1 MASPTVR
8 PRPSGAVRTIALG
21 LSLVL
26 GLFAL
31 TGPATAGADPGSTAG
46 LALARSAPG
55 GAPDHYTPVTGVKF
69 NNPLGNERAQRRLFR
84 HIIRT
89 VNSVPARSVIRF
101 AVFSFADKA
110 TADALIAAH
119 RRGVRVK
126 LIFSGG
132 EVYPPMTRMQQVLG
146 TNPKASSFAILC
158 DHSCRGTGGQM
169 HAKFFQFGAAGQAQ
183 NITMVGSNNLT
194 NHNAEDQWSDLY
206 TVANGRHFFDAF
218 KPWFRQLKRDRPM
231 RDPYVTENAGLNRVD
246 ITPVDLSADEDPVLR
261 SLDNVTCE
269 TRAGDIDPDSE
280 TPDELVATRLLIAA
294 HAWNGE
300 RGKSIARAVAGLA
313 REGCRVKV
321 FYGVG
326 VGPAVRNI
334 LESAGATLRNGTHKG
349 IHTHE
354 KLMIVRGNFNGHLD
368 TVRVWT
374 GSHNWSS
381 RALGRDDLIVQIFR
395 REIGDKYVVGFQKM
409 WRKG

>member
-1 MASPTVR
+1 MATSRT
-8 PRPSGAVRTIALG
+8 RPSARMAALG
-21 LSLVL
+21 IALVL
-26 GLFAL
+26 GLLAT
-31 TGPATAGADPGSTAG
+31 TGSAPAEAGAGSTAG
-46 LALARSAPG
+46 LSMARSAPSPT
-55 GAPDHYTPVTGVKF
+55 PDHYTPVTGAKF
-69 NNPLGNERAQRRLFR
+69 NNPLGDEHAQRRLFA

-89 VNSVPARSVIRF
+89 INSVPAREVIRF

-110 TADALIAAH
+110 TADALLAAY

-132 EVYPPMTRMQQVLG
+132 EVYPPMTRMQRALG
-146 TNPKASSFAILC
+146 TDRKASSFAILC

-169 HAKFFQFGAAGQAQ
+169 HAKFFQFSAAGGAR

-194 NHNAEDQWSDLY
+194 NHNAEEQWSDLY
-206 TVANGRHFFDAF
+206 TVANGQHFYDAF
-218 KPWFRQLKRDRPM
+218 KPWFRQLKRDRPV
-231 RDPYVTENAGLNRVD
+231 RDPYVTENAGLNKVD
-246 ITPVDLSADEDPVLR
+246 ITPVDLSTDEDPVLR
-261 SLDNVTCE
+261 SLDNVTCQ
-269 TRAGDIDPDSE
+269 TREGDIDPDSE

-300 RGKSIARAVAGLA
+300 RGKRVAQAVAGLA

-321 FYGVG
+321 FYGIG

-349 IHTHE
+349 IYTHE
-354 KLMIVRGNFNGHLD
+354 KLMIVRGNFAGHPD

-395 REIGDKYVVGFQKM
+395 QDIGEKYVVGFRKM